1 MGTAFH
7 GNFSRETTTMSA
19 AASAPPTRL
28 LRLWLPRAR
37 ATAAVA
43 SAAASEAQ
51 AGDLLLLRGAVGAG
65 KSEFARHF
73 VREAV
78 GDTQIP
84 VPSPT
89 FLLQNSYELPGK
101 VALHHY
107 DLYRLD
113 DTRSLGRLQL
123 RERFKDAVCVVE
135 WPELIPEEDLPAERL
150 DVKLEIC
157 GDDAIPEVVLQDV
170 KAADEEDEMD
180 GDGGEYED
188 RQCRKVELEARGI
201 RWCAF
206 CQAMEDAV
214 KKLGDAGRQD
224 FGGIRL
230 VES

>member
-1 MGTAFH
+1 MDPAR
-7 GNFSRETTTMSA
+7 RETCANMSA

-37 ATAAVA
+37 ATAALA
-43 SAAASEAQ
+43 SAAASEAH

-78 GDTQIP
+78 GNALLP

-89 FLLQNSYELPGK
+89 FLLQHSYEMPGK
-101 VALHHY
+101 VMLHHY
-107 DLYRLD
+107 DLYRID

-123 RERFKDAVCVVE
+123 RERFTDAVCVVE
-135 WPELIPEEDLPAERL
+135 WPEIIPEADLLAERL
-150 DVKLEIC
+150 DVKLDIC
-157 GDDAIPEVVLQDV
+157 GDDTVPQTVLRDV
-170 KAADEEDEMD
+170 KAADEGDDMD

-188 RQCRKVELEARGI
+188 RQCRKVELEARGS

-214 KKLGDAGRQD
+214 KKLDDEGRQD

-230 VES
+230 VDA